1 MKKHPVTS
9 KLARR
14 YVNPRASGRKGVRR
28 QVRPVKVATLLGKFT
43 WQGICTSGGTAM
55 IDDPVGHREMLN
67 GPPKG

>member
-1 MKKHPVTS
+1 
-9 KLARR
+9 
-14 YVNPRASGRKGVRR
+14 
-28 QVRPVKVATLLGKFT
+28 LLGKFT